1 MLEESVFLDETITLT
16 RRQLLMVEA
25 LMGMAL
31 LGSGVCTDAEKLTDE
46 ITRMNYMIYHPE
58 TIPEE
63 FLDYTEVSKEDN

>member
-1 MLEESVFLDETITLT
+1 MLEENVFLDKVITLT
-16 RRQLLMVEA
+16 NRQLLVVES
-25 LMGMAL
+25 LMCMAL

-46 ITRMNYMIYHPE
+46 ITRMNHMIYHPE